1 MKKNKISW
9 FKPDIG
15 KEELNQIHSSFKSN
29 WLTQGPK
36 VKEFEEKMAGYCKVP
51 YAVAVSNG
59 TTAIDIALKA
69 MNIKQG
75 DEVIVPAM
83 SYFSTASMISYQNA
97 VPVFVDI
104 DKETFNIDINKIQ
117 KAINKKT
124 KAIMFI
130 DYGGN
135 PSDID
140 KIISIAKK
148 NKIQVLQDGAQSLGG
163 FYKGR
168 PTGANAKISTMS
180 FHMAKIMSC
189 VEGGMVFTHSKK
201 LYEDIKMRRSHG
213 EKKPGNYK
221 HNILGTNARMTDLNA
236 GIGLAQFKKLNY
248 FIAQRK
254 KLAKYYD
261 NLIKDVNEIS
271 TSKTIAS
278 SSNSYFF
285 YPILVKNRD
294 RIAKKLKSHYG
305 IDTRVA
311 YSLPIYNQA
320 VYKKRLSKYKKFSC
334 PVAEDVTKKILN
346 LPMYPSLKLNEI
358 EYVINSLKK
367 EIRKKK

>member
-9 FKPDIG
+9 FKPNIG
-15 KEELNQIHSSFKSN
+15 KEELKQIHSSFKSN

-36 VKEFEEKMAGYCKVP
+36 VKEFEKKMASYCKAP

-69 MNIKQG
+69 INIKQG
-75 DEVIVPAM
+75 DEVILPAM

-97 VPVFVDI
+97 TPVFVDI
-104 DKETFNIDINKIQ
+104 DKDTFNIDTKKIQ

-124 KAIMFI
+124 KAVMFI

-148 NKIQVLQDGAQSLGG
+148 NNIQVLQDGAQSLGG
-163 FYKGR
+163 LYKGR

-213 EKKPGNYK
+213 ENKPGDYK

-248 FIAQRK
+248 FIKQRK
-254 KLAKYYD
+254 KIAKYYD
-261 NLIKDVNEIS
+261 SLIKDINEIS
-271 TSKTIAS
+271 KIKTIPF

-285 YPILVKNRD
+285 YPILLKNRD
-294 RIAKKLKSHYG
+294 KIAKRLKSHYG

-320 VYKKRLSKYKKFSC
+320 IYKKKLNKYKKFPC
-334 PVAEDVTKKILN
+334 PVAEKITKTILN
-346 LPMYPSLKLNEI
+346 LPMYPALKFSEI
-358 EYVINSLKK
+358 KYIVNSLKQ
-367 EIRKKK
+367 EIKNN